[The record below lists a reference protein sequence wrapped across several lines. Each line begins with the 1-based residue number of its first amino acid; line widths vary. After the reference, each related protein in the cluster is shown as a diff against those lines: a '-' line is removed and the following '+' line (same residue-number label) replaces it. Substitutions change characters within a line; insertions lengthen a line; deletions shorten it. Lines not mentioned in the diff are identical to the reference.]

1 MMDEYDVFLDQV
13 ARKLT
18 LDILANYALG
28 KEQKG
33 RQFIIITPQDLR
45 HMTTSNEVRIHK
57 MPDPERINANVAQQQ
72 TLDF

>member
-1 MMDEYDVFLDQV
+1 MDEYDVFLDQM

-18 LDILANYALG
+18 LDILAEYARD

-45 HMTTSNEVRIHK
+45 HMRTANDLRIHK
-57 MPDPERINANVAQQQ
+57 MPDPERIHTGVAQQQ